1 MSRKTKNPA
10 RNKAERVGKVS
21 DKKVSDKKHGDSY
34 GNRTRVAGVRGRSL
48 NRLTNEPNMKESK
61 NILA

>member
-10 RNKAERVGKVS
+10 RNKAEQVG
-21 DKKVSDKKHGDSY
+21 KVSDKKHGDSY

-48 NRLTNEPNMKESK
+48 NRLTNEPNAKEK
-61 NILA
+61 

>member
-10 RNKAERVGKVS
+10 RNKAEQVG
-21 DKKVSDKKHGDSY
+21 KVSDKKHGDSY